1 MNADLDHI
9 AQIGAAQAAGDW
21 NTRIERERRVQT
33 TARRVRSI
41 SRAAALIGL
50 FGGMGLLGINAW
62 QRSYMVS
69 MFGGL
74 LLVLWI
80 IASAVLF
87 FMGGLAPRRVRRLLS
102 KRERDLL
109 DN

>member
-1 MNADLDHI
+1 ML
-9 AQIGAAQAAGDW
+9 
-21 NTRIERERRVQT
+21 
-33 TARRVRSI
+33 
-41 SRAAALIGL
+41 
-50 FGGMGLLGINAW
+50 
-62 QRSYMVS
+62 S

-74 LLVLWI
+74 LFVLRI